1 MQKHEES
8 FKNFYKLNDNALLT
22 LHDEVNL
29 PTISQLNN
37 QTINRLIYSD
47 HLGDNLDHNKVLH
60 DAAQHQN

>member
-47 HLGDNLDHNKVLH
+47 HLGDNLDHNKVLQ